1 MQKTYDE
8 YKIILQKR
16 LSPKRYFHS
25 LCVADE
31 ALRLAEK
38 YGADKDKAYL
48 SGLLHDITKN
58 ATQEEHFEIF
68 DTFEIKLNEIEKNS
82 EKLWHAISGAAYVK
96 YVLNITD
103 EETFNAIR
111 YHTTAKPDMPMMT
124 KVLYL
129 ADFTSKD
136 RDYPDVDVIRELV
149 DISLDKALKYALSYT
164 VKDLAEKECAI
175 HIDTVSAYNQICMLK
190 ELS

>member
-8 YKIILQKR
+8 YKTILENR
-16 LSPKRYFHS
+16 LNPKRYFHS
-25 LCVADE
+25 LCVAEE
-31 ALRLAEK
+31 ALRLAQK
-38 YGADKDKAYL
+38 YGADTKKAYL

-58 ATQEEHFEIF
+58 ATQKEHFKIF
-68 DTFEIKLNEIEKNS
+68 DTFGINLNDIEKNS
-82 EKLWHAISGAAYVK
+82 EKLWHAISGANYVK
-96 YVLNITD
+96 YVLNIKD
-103 EETFNAIR
+103 EDVFDAIR
-111 YHTTAKPDMPMMT
+111 YHTTAKPDMSMLT

-129 ADFTSKD
+129 ADFTSRD
-136 RDYPDVDVIRELV
+136 RDYNDVDVIRKLV

-175 HIDTVSAYNQICMLK
+175 HIDTVNAYNQICTLK